1 MSCYTGTPLE
11 PRPDNSQT
19 YTTRVPPRFNS
30 VHRPPYRGWCNCINN
45 TGGPMVTMNLQHH
58 DIPQNVLIHL
68 RLEFLL
74 LLNLAFFFLNRICIC
89 IYRRLGGGVA
99 KEGWGGGGLK
109 NVFMQWWGLHNV
121 VDENSSFI
129 KSIFLM

>member
-1 MSCYTGTPLE
+1 
-11 PRPDNSQT
+11 
-19 YTTRVPPRFNS
+19 
-30 VHRPPYRGWCNCINN
+30 
-45 TGGPMVTMNLQHH
+45 MVTMNLQHH

-74 LLNLAFFFLNRICIC
+74 LLNLTFFFLNRICIC

-99 KEGWGGGGLK
+99 KEGWGGGLK

>member
-1 MSCYTGTPLE
+1 
-11 PRPDNSQT
+11 
-19 YTTRVPPRFNS
+19 
-30 VHRPPYRGWCNCINN
+30 
-45 TGGPMVTMNLQHH
+45 MVTMNLQHH

-74 LLNLAFFFLNRICIC
+74 LLNLTFFFLNRICIC
-89 IYRRLGGGVA
+89 IYRRLGGGV
-99 KEGWGGGGLK
+99 K

>member
-1 MSCYTGTPLE
+1 
-11 PRPDNSQT
+11 
-19 YTTRVPPRFNS
+19 
-30 VHRPPYRGWCNCINN
+30 
-45 TGGPMVTMNLQHH
+45 MVTMNLQHH

-74 LLNLAFFFLNRICIC
+74 LLNLTFFFLNRICIC
-89 IYRRLGGGVA
+89 IHRRLR
-99 KEGWGGGGLK
+99 GGGGLK